1 MRFPSS
7 LTRVSPA
14 RTRLAAMSLNP
25 SRTPPRHAISS
36 FSLEGDPA
44 CVAKERAVTQQ
55 PADCGGINVV
65 GASDISLRLAS
76 GQRAGPVHA
85 FRTRR
90 NPSGGHSERGGH
102 SHDTQAARQKPHAMQ
117 PLISFPRPGS
127 GGSRMDLKTISS
139 HWSDDIKPGSVWMM
153 PGVLWVTSTSGFSS
167 TNSAASSARRFRKI
181 QAVLGCRRGSPS
193 FRK

>member
-1 MRFPSS
+1 VSKSCVVAAAPMPS
-7 LTRVSPA
+7 A
-14 RTRLAAMSLNP
+14 
-25 SRTPPRHAISS
+25 
-36 FSLEGDPA
+36 G
-44 CVAKERAVTQQ
+44 
-55 PADCGGINVV
+55 
-65 GASDISLRLAS
+65 ISLLADLH
-76 GQRAGPVHA
+76 GHGLTACRDPRAGPVHA

-117 PLISFPRPGS
+117 PPISFPRPGS

-167 TNSAASSARRFRKI
+167 TNSAASSGRRFRKI
-181 QAVLGCRRGSPS
+181 RQFSAAVEEARASENSDGAGLPYSLSRFFDLDQC
-193 FRK
+193 